1 MKYEIRTKTLWILG
15 LPAGGMKLLEEGSMN
30 NPVTDE
36 HLVTGGTLEK
46 GWYLPISF
54 LFHN

>member
-46 GWYLPISF
+46 G
-54 LFHN
+54 